1 MYVPATPSSLTL
13 SGLLA
18 RMVASL
24 FTSPLWAAEQA
35 DFRNPS
41 SSKFWLAGAA
51 LVWQLHLRCSWQSML
66 LAVISTTSL
75 ISQITKHKTLDACT
89 AALRSPQRARSLFGR
104 MAPPFGYAGRREREF
119 FSQLSFSSTK
129 LWTWRQ
135 HAQQHSTSILAP
147 AESGPCITR
156 QQ

>member
-1 MYVPATPSSLTL
+1 MYLPATPSSLIL

-18 RMVASL
+18 RIVASL
-24 FTSPLWAAEQA
+24 FTSPLCAAEQA

-51 LVWQLHLRCSWQSML
+51 LVWQLQLRCSWQSML
-66 LAVISTTSL
+66 LVVISKESL
-75 ISQITKHKTLDACT
+75 VSQITQHTTLDACV
-89 AALRSPQRARSLFGR
+89 AALRSHHRGHPHNFAGWLRRSAMPEEGKRSSLLNSASQARKIGHGVS
-104 MAPPFGYAGRREREF
+104 M
-119 FSQLSFSSTK
+119 
-129 LWTWRQ
+129 
-135 HAQQHSTSILAP
+135 HSPSILAP